1 MQQQSRSLTSPF
13 DPSPPDSC
21 IVEPAN
27 YHHMM
32 ELVDRLLASHGAA
45 RNYLAEKSRCSPAGL
60 QNEAVLIPLV
70 VKQETESLKCAVEV
84 LLELYRLA
92 KNSFITLDRD
102 LLKKAK
108 FFLIT

>member
-1 MQQQSRSLTSPF
+1 MIL
-13 DPSPPDSC
+13 PPDSC

-27 YHHMM
+27 YQHMM

-84 LLELYRLA
+84 LLELYRLVLTLQIIYIIMILPT
-92 KNSFITLDRD
+92 KGNVYFFTTSPITN
-102 LLKKAK
+102 K
-108 FFLIT
+108 

>member
-1 MQQQSRSLTSPF
+1 
-13 DPSPPDSC
+13 
-21 IVEPAN
+21 
-27 YHHMM
+27 MM